1 MTTRL
6 GLLILTTLFLTKAK
20 TQDSKSILPLE
31 QTVAEID
38 SVILVG
44 KNIGQY
50 IRPLFSDDGGDIF
63 LKNRYTIDTTKKLL
77 HKVIYDF
84 TNFEQVTFYYN
95 NQKILKIIVND
106 TSLNGKPYQCEYYF
120 DSDSPIL
127 IKEQGIVNA
136 KTKWNSKTVTSQAKQ
151 YLADFI
157 GICDMLDKRK

>member
-1 MTTRL
+1 
-6 GLLILTTLFLTKAK
+6 
-20 TQDSKSILPLE
+20 
-31 QTVAEID
+31 
-38 SVILVG
+38 
-44 KNIGQY
+44 
-50 IRPLFSDDGGDIF
+50 
-63 LKNRYTIDTTKKLL
+63 L